1 MPAKRLTAPEPKTV
15 KERLQR
21 LVSKE
26 YNNEANYSANVV
38 RQNYSS
44 LLRSFCVYRR
54 HSSLHLVKAPHK

>member
-26 YNNEANYSANVV
+26 YNNEANYSANV
-38 RQNYSS
+38 S
-44 LLRSFCVYRR
+44 LL
-54 HSSLHLVKAPHK
+54 KAVGLFVGGIFVARNFGEFFLL